1 MTNEERAAEN
11 RRWVRQKIF
20 EKYGEE
26 GVKRIDMHAQLI
38 FLKRY
43 APAEIILKRFT
54 LLMTFNGFLPQDF
67 DTPE

>member
-11 RRWVRQKIF
+11 RRWIRQKIF

-54 LLMTFNGFLPQDF
+54 K
-67 DTPE
+67 